1 MGTVNLGLR
10 FEVLP
15 GDVDDALGHVG
26 FCKGIWNRFVRVTRE
41 LTLRLGCAGSLP
53 LLLSTIPIIV
63 SLSQILRL
71 KGSGAMRTWVLIAYA
86 ALAVVITGCQS
97 VPKQDQGALLGA
109 VVGGVVG
116 NQFGSGSGQVLATV
130 AGTAIGAAAGASVG
144 RSLDSYDRFQAQ
156 QAFEYNQ
163 TGQSSIWV
171 NPDSGAQVGITPT
184 KTYQTAAGQYCREYR
199 TTVQVGGKAEQAYG
213 TACRQPDGAWRILN

>member
-1 MGTVNLGLR
+1 MRLC
-10 FEVLP
+10 
-15 GDVDDALGHVG
+15 AL
-26 FCKGIWNRFVRVTRE
+26 VT
-41 LTLRLGCAGSLP
+41 
-53 LLLSTIPIIV
+53 
-63 SLSQILRL
+63 
-71 KGSGAMRTWVLIAYA
+71 YA
-86 ALAVVITGCQS
+86 LLAVVITGCQN

-144 RSLDSYDRFQAQ
+144 RSLDSYDRLQAQ
-156 QAFEYNQ
+156 QAFEYNR
-163 TGQSSIWV
+163 TGQSSVWL

-184 KTYQTAAGQYCREYR
+184 KTYQTASGQYCREYR

-213 TACRQPDGAWRILN
+213 TACRQPDGAWKILN